1 MRHAKRVDAN
11 HDAIK
16 RAFRACG
23 YTVHDFSGVGHGC
36 PDLAVEKGQSVF
48 WVEIKDGAK
57 PPSARKLT
65 PKEMLWGELL
75 KRSGFAVRIVTSV
88 DDVIAV
94 AREAI
99 A

>member
-23 YTVHDFSGVGHGC
+23 YKVHDFSGVGHGC

-57 PPSARKLT
+57 VPSKQKLT
-65 PKEMLWGELL
+65 GKETLWHELL
-75 KRSGFAVRIVTSV
+75 KRAGMSVRIVTSL
-88 DDVIAV
+88 DDVIAL
-94 AREAI
+94 AKGS
-99 A
+99 